1 MDIHRFWMV
10 GIAFVAMSMFGL
22 VHAGFSFQDEHPV
35 YTADGT
41 AGTATLELT
50 EDKVKFTIEKQG
62 TGSLSEM
69 EMTLGGCM
77 FKITYIESDDQV
89 SFKGGSPVSLESS
102 VTASATSSAVSYGGQ
117 SGKCEGAIKFEK
129 VGGKF
134 KTDVSFD
141 YPKTDHPPLKFTF
154 TNAQNFTEKN
164 EGFKMTGGYIAGAVS
179 GGIALVILAVV
190 IAFGMTWCLC
200 WCEGCCWNDEK
211 RCSIWNRQKKK
222 RMKAKGLDKKKDND
236 QNKPKVAPVQQL
248 NQQQGTLIP
257 TGVTPAQGNKVEDP
271 KNKVGQQND
280 PKDVAPQQV
289 VATAVLK

>member
-62 TGSLSEM
+62 ADTGNKM
-69 EMTLGGCM
+69 EMTLGGCK
-77 FKITYIESDDQV
+77 FDVGYVENGGGQV
-89 SFKGGSPVSLESS
+89 AFGGGSSVSLESS

-154 TNAQNFTEKN
+154 TNAEKFTAKD
-164 EGFKMTGGYIAGAVS
+164 EGFKMTAVQIAIVF
-179 GGIALVILAVV
+179 LILAVV

-200 WCEGCCWNDEK
+200 WCEGCCWNDPGQ
-211 RCSIWNRQKKK
+211 CSMWNLRKKQ
-222 RMKAKGLDKKKDND
+222 RMKALELNR
-236 QNKPKVAPVQQL
+236 KPENEEP
-248 NQQQGTLIP
+248 
-257 TGVTPAQGNKVEDP
+257 
-271 KNKVGQQND
+271 
-280 PKDVAPQQV
+280 
-289 VATAVLK
+289 

>member
-62 TGSLSEM
+62 ADTGSKM
-69 EMTLGGCM
+69 EMTLGGCE
-77 FKITYIESDDQV
+77 FDVSYVENGGGKVLFGGELKNENKLHLFSDGD
-89 SFKGGSPVSLESS
+89 SVSLESS
-102 VTASATSSAVSYGGQ
+102 VTASATSSAVSYGGKT
-117 SGKCEGAIKFEK
+117 GKCEGAIKFEK

-154 TNAQNFTEKN
+154 VSFRFFSFTSSVPDECREIHCERRGIQDDRCTN
-164 EGFKMTGGYIAGAVS
+164 
-179 GGIALVILAVV
+179 
-190 IAFGMTWCLC
+190 C
-200 WCEGCCWNDEK
+200 GCCWNDPGQ
-211 RCSIWNRQKKK
+211 CSMWNLRKKQ
-222 RMKAKGLDKKKDND
+222 RMKALELNR
-236 QNKPKVAPVQQL
+236 KPENEEP
-248 NQQQGTLIP
+248 
-257 TGVTPAQGNKVEDP
+257 
-271 KNKVGQQND
+271 
-280 PKDVAPQQV
+280 
-289 VATAVLK
+289 